1 MASCSI
7 PRLRC
12 ASPALARACLLALS
26 ATLLS
31 ACGGGDPVSTP
42 EALALLPTATAL
54 STGRATASAS
64 TASTGLTVRAKG
76 SLLAGV
82 GPTMVVRVN
91 QNVIGTVEVKNTTWA
106 DFQFSTPA
114 LTAGDKVDVVYT
126 NDAASASADRNL
138 YIASVSDGTTVVLPS
153 TVGAMIDR
161 GRDSAAFDGKD
172 LISGHST
179 LANDGALR
187 LTWPARSTLSTT
199 ALARRQAAARL
210 LLQASFGPTTATLDA
225 LSATT
230 DLAWINAQLAMPA
243 TNDYV
248 NAVQARYNLSPDYR
262 PGGNQYDPYLVG
274 TTFWRT
280 TPFATDQLRKRTAF
294 ALHHIFMV
302 SLQDTN
308 LWYHSRAYANYLD
321 LLNRHAFGNF
331 RTLLEEMALSPAM
344 GIYLSHL
351 RNRKE
356 DPTIHR
362 HPDENFARELMQLFT
377 IGLHELNTD
386 GTLKRDSAG
395 QPIETYRNAD
405 VMALAKVFTGYTW
418 GFPDGQLTSDK
429 FGWLAPD
436 YSAAGDQQVDL
447 QRMKPVADQH
457 STAEKRLF
465 VGKPW
470 AVTLP
475 AGQSAQADVK
485 AALDTLFLHPNVGP
499 FIGRQL
505 IQQLVTSQPSAT
517 YVGRVAAVFNN
528 NGRGVRGDL
537 GAVVRAILL
546 DPEARRAP
554 AATSPAGKLRE
565 PLLGLVHWMRSFNA
579 VSVNGRYHMGWQVNP
594 LGQTPYRAPSVFGY
608 FRPGY
613 VPPAASFTTRQA
625 TAPEF
630 QILDENT
637 TAGWINA
644 ANAMGN
650 GGLGWTG
657 TAPELPGNYSALQAR
672 LVSGGVSAML
682 DEINLLLLGGR
693 MSAELRQHLTEAV
706 VSVEDG
712 TARGHPDRVR
722 LAVFL
727 TLASPEFRIQR

>member
-1 MASCSI
+1 MSQ
-7 PRLRC
+7 
-12 ASPALARACLLALS
+12 ALAR
-26 ATLLS
+26 
-31 ACGGGDPVSTP
+31 PP
-42 EALALLPTATAL
+42 
-54 STGRATASAS
+54 TASALATTS
-64 TASTGLTVRAKG
+64 PQLTVRAKG
-76 SLLAGV
+76 TLLAGV
-82 GPTMVVRVN
+82 GPTMVVRIN
-91 QNVIGTVEVKNTTWA
+91 QKVIGTVAVNNTAWA
-106 DFQFSTPA
+106 DFHFSAPA
-114 LTAGDKVDVVYT
+114 LVAGDKVDVVFT

-138 YIASVSDGTTVVLPS
+138 YIASVADGTTVVLPS

-161 GRDSAAFDGKD
+161 GKDSAAFDGKD
-172 LISGHST
+172 LISGNST
-179 LANDGALR
+179 LATDGALR
-187 LTWPARSTLSTT
+187 LTWPARSKLTAT

-210 LLQASFGPTTATLDA
+210 LQKASFGPTTAALDA

-230 DLAWINAQLAMPA
+230 DAAWITAQLAMPPV
-243 TNDYV
+243 NDYV
-248 NAVQARYNLSPDYR
+248 NAVQARYTLSPDHR
-262 PGGNQYDPYLVG
+262 PGGSRYDPNLVG

-302 SLQDTN
+302 SQQDTN

-356 DPTIHR
+356 DPSIFR

-377 IGLHELNTD
+377 IGLYELNTD
-386 GTLKRDSAG
+386 GTLKRDGTG

-418 GFPDGQLTSDK
+418 GFPDGQMTSDK
-429 FGWLAPD
+429 FGWLDPD

-447 QRMKPVADQH
+447 QRMKPVAEQH

-465 VGKPW
+465 TGKPW

-485 AALDTLFLHPNVGP
+485 AALDTLFQHPNVGP

-505 IQQLVTSQPSAT
+505 IQQLVTSQPSAA
-517 YVGRVAAVFNN
+517 YVGRVAAAFNN

-537 GAVVRAILL
+537 GEVVRAILL
-546 DPEARRAP
+546 DTEALSVPLAS
-554 AATSPAGKLRE
+554 SPAGKLRE
-565 PLLGLVHWMRSFNA
+565 PLLGLVHWMRTFNA
-579 VSVNGRYHMGWQVNP
+579 VSVNGQYHMGWQVNP
-594 LGQTPYRAPSVFGY
+594 VGQTPFRAPSVFGY

-613 VPPAASFTTRQA
+613 VPPVASFTTRQA

-637 TAGWINA
+637 VAGWTNA
-644 ANAMGN
+644 ANAMGS
-650 GGLGWTG
+650 GGLGWIG
-657 TAPELPGNYSALQAR
+657 TAPEMPGNYSALQAI

-693 MSAELRQHLTEAV
+693 MSAELRQHLTDAV

>member
-1 MASCSI
+1 
-7 PRLRC
+7 
-12 ASPALARACLLALS
+12 
-26 ATLLS
+26 
-31 ACGGGDPVSTP
+31 
-42 EALALLPTATAL
+42 
-54 STGRATASAS
+54 
-64 TASTGLTVRAKG
+64 
-76 SLLAGV
+76 
-82 GPTMVVRVN
+82 MVVRVN
-91 QNVIGTVEVKNTTWA
+91 QNVIGTVEVSNTAWA

-114 LTAGDKVDVVYT
+114 LVAGDKVDVVFT

-138 YIASVSDGTTVVLPS
+138 YIASVGDGTTVVLPS
-153 TVGAMIDR
+153 TVGARIDR

-187 LTWPARSTLSTT
+187 LTWPARSTLSAT

-210 LLQASFGPTTATLDA
+210 LLQASFGPTTAALDA

-230 DLAWINAQLAMPA
+230 DTAWINAQLAMPA
-243 TNDYV
+243 TSDYV
-248 NAVQARYNLSPDYR
+248 NAVQARYDLSPDYR
-262 PGGNQYDPYLVG
+262 PGGNQYEPYVAVN
-274 TTFWRT
+274 TFWRT
-280 TPFATDQLRKRTAF
+280 TPFAHDQLRKRMAF

-302 SLQDTN
+302 SQQDTN

-377 IGLHELNTD
+377 IGLYELNTD
-386 GTLKRDSAG
+386 GMPKRDSAG
-395 QPIETYRNAD
+395 QPVETYRNAD

-418 GFPDGQLTSDK
+418 GFPDGQMTSDK

-436 YSAAGDQQVDL
+436 YSAAGDQRIDL
-447 QRMKPVADQH
+447 QRMKPLADQH
-457 STAEKRLF
+457 SVAEKKLF

-475 AGQSAQADVK
+475 AGSTAQADVK
-485 AALDTLFLHPNVGP
+485 AALDTLFQHPNVGP

-505 IQQLVTSQPSAT
+505 IQQLVTSQPSAA
-517 YVGRVAAVFNN
+517 YVGRVTAVFNN

-537 GAVVRAILL
+537 GSVVRAILL
-546 DPEARRAP
+546 DPEARSVP
-554 AATSPAGKLRE
+554 TATSPSGKLRE
-565 PLLGLVHWMRSFNA
+565 PLLGLVHWMRTFNA
-579 VSVNGRYHMGWQVNP
+579 VSVNGQYHMGWQVNP

-637 TAGWINA
+637 VAGWTNA
-644 ANAMGN
+644 AHGMGS

-657 TAPELPGNYSALQAR
+657 TAPELPGNYNALQSL

-693 MSAELRQHLTEAV
+693 MSAELRQHLTDAV